1 MRAPRPALL
10 ALAASLAACGPG
22 APPPPPPPEAGD
34 AQRLVALVDYVGSDY
49 ALAVADGVVVSPPE
63 YEEQIRFVRD
73 ARAMAGTL
81 LGPRTATDPL
91 IPALDR
97 LVALVE
103 SKAAPAEVAAACRAA
118 KDEAVARFGLRTTP
132 ADRPSLERAE
142 AIYAQS
148 CAVCHGADGNGD
160 TERARTLDPAPVSF
174 RDPARRAVLSPYRV
188 FNTLTFGIPG
198 TAMASFDVLPPA
210 DRWSLAFY
218 VFRLGHAGG
227 APAKED
233 ERAVALLADM
243 AFRSDAEVLETLRRE
258 RHPAP
263 DRGLHYLRTEGAFQ
277 EPPAGVGI
285 DRTRLMLRQAVTAFD
300 GGRAG
305 DADRLVLDAYLQGF
319 EPLEPRLRTRDA
331 EATADV
337 ERGFHVLRSAMQGA
351 DKAAARVAH
360 RQLDGRL
367 EALAGRRA
375 AGVPFVAALT
385 IYLREG
391 FEAAL
396 LVGALLAGLVRLGR
410 PDARRYIHLGWI
422 LALVAGVATW
432 WIANRL
438 LSVTVQ
444 RQELLEAVISLLAA
458 AVLFSI
464 SFWMISKVEARRWMA
479 YLRRRLEQ
487 TLSRRSVI
495 TLASVSF
502 LAVYREAAETVLFT
516 QALLLDAP
524 HAAREVWL
532 GALVGVLATIVL
544 AVVMNRTA
552 VRLPIPAFFA
562 ISGALLCVLAI
573 SFAGAGLYELVS
585 AGYVTPR
592 PVAFPEVP
600 WLGVHPDLTPLLA
613 QAAILCVILGAAAV
627 SWLRRGDAAGGEGNA
642 A

>member
-1 MRAPRPALL
+1 VTRAATVL
-10 ALAASLAACGPG
+10 LAASLVACGPDTPPAP
-22 APPPPPPPEAGD
+22 APPEGGD

-49 ALAVADGVVVSPPE
+49 ALAVSDGVVVSPPE
-63 YEEQIRFVRD
+63 YEEQVRFVRD

-81 LGPRTATDPL
+81 LGERTATDPL

-132 ADRPSLERAE
+132 ADRPSLPRAE
-142 AIYAQS
+142 ALYAQS
-148 CAVCHGADGNGD
+148 CATCHAPDGSGN

-188 FNTLTFGIPG
+188 FNTLTFGVPG
-198 TAMASFDVLPPA
+198 TAMASFDSLPPA

-227 APAKED
+227 APATKED
-233 ERAVALLADM
+233 ERAAVPLADM
-243 AFRSDAEVLETLRRE
+243 AFRSDAEVLQALRRDG
-258 RHPAP
+258 HPAP
-263 DRGLHYLRTEGAFQ
+263 ERGLHYLRTEGAFQ

-285 DRTRLMLRQAVTAFD
+285 DRTRLLLRQALAAFD
-300 GGRAG
+300 DGRPR
-305 DADRLVLDAYLQGF
+305 DADRLVLDAYLSGF

-331 EATADV
+331 QATAEV
-337 ERGFHVLRSAMQGA
+337 ERAFHVLRSAMQGE
-351 DKAAARVAH
+351 DEAAARVAH
-360 RQLDGRL
+360 RQLDARL
-367 EALAGRRA
+367 TALGGRRA
-375 AGVPFVAALT
+375 AGVPFAAAFT

-410 PDARRYIHLGWI
+410 PDARRYIHAGWMAA
-422 LALVAGVATW
+422 LAAGVATW

-438 LSVTVQ
+438 LSVTVRQ
-444 RQELLEAVISLLAA
+444 QELLEAVISLLAA

-487 TLSRRSVI
+487 TLTRRSVL

-524 HAAREVWL
+524 HAAREVWM
-532 GALVGVLATIVL
+532 GAAAGVVATVVI

-552 VRLPIPAFFA
+552 VRLPVSAFFA
-562 ISGALLCVLAI
+562 VSGALLCLLAV

-585 AGYVTPR
+585 AGYLTPR
-592 PVAFPEVP
+592 PVTFPEVP

-613 QAAILCVILGAAAV
+613 QAAILCVIAGAAAV
-627 SWLRRGDAAGGEGNA
+627 SWLRRGEGDAA
-642 A
+642 